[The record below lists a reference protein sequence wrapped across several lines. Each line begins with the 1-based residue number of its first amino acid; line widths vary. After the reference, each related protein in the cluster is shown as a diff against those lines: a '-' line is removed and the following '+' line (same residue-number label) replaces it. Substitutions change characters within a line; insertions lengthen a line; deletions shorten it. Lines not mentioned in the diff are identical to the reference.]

1 MIEVVTTLAILI
13 LALCIVMAAYR
24 VFAGPSQP
32 DRVIALEVI
41 GTNVVG
47 LIVVL
52 VWIGGALDIGEVA
65 SVRRPRQGNSVLD
78 QSATLA
84 IGDRDDVGR
93 AIIGAADRNGRTV
106 GHPRAD
112 EVLGFRLQ

>member
-1 MIEVVTTLAILI
+1 MIEVVTTLAVLI
-13 LALCIVMAAYR
+13 LVLCIVMAAYR

-52 VWIGGALDIGEVA
+52 GIKSGSRVYVEAALVIALLSFLGTVSLAKYVAGGTVID
-65 SVRRPRQGNSVLD
+65 R
-78 QSATLA
+78 
-84 IGDRDDVGR
+84 GDR
-93 AIIGAADRNGRTV
+93 
-106 GHPRAD
+106 
-112 EVLGFRLQ
+112 

>member
-1 MIEVVTTLAILI
+1 MIEVVTTLAVLI
-13 LALCIVMAAYR
+13 LVLCIVMAAYR

-52 VWIGGALDIGEVA
+52 GIKSGSRVYVEAALVIALLSFPGTVSLAKYLAGGTVID
-65 SVRRPRQGNSVLD
+65 R
-78 QSATLA
+78 
-84 IGDRDDVGR
+84 GDR
-93 AIIGAADRNGRTV
+93 
-106 GHPRAD
+106 
-112 EVLGFRLQ
+112 

>member
-1 MIEVVTTLAILI
+1 MTEVVTTLAVLV
-13 LALCIVMAAYR
+13 LALCIIMAAYR

-52 VWIGGALDIGEVA
+52 GIRSGSRVYVEAALVIALLSFLGTVSLAKYLAGGTVID
-65 SVRRPRQGNSVLD
+65 R
-78 QSATLA
+78 
-84 IGDRDDVGR
+84 GDR
-93 AIIGAADRNGRTV
+93 
-106 GHPRAD
+106 
-112 EVLGFRLQ
+112 

>member
-1 MIEVVTTLAILI
+1 MIEVVTTLAVLI

-47 LIVVL
+47 LILVL
-52 VWIGGALDIGEVA
+52 GIKSGSHIYVDAALVIALLSFLGTVSLAKYLAGGTVID
-65 SVRRPRQGNSVLD
+65 R
-78 QSATLA
+78 
-84 IGDRDDVGR
+84 GDR
-93 AIIGAADRNGRTV
+93 
-106 GHPRAD
+106 
-112 EVLGFRLQ
+112 

>member
-1 MIEVVTTLAILI
+1 MIEVVTTLAVLI

-24 VFAGPSQP
+24 VFAGPSKP

-52 VWIGGALDIGEVA
+52 GIRSGSRVYVEAALVIALLSFLGTVSLAKYLAGGAVID
-65 SVRRPRQGNSVLD
+65 R
-78 QSATLA
+78 
-84 IGDRDDVGR
+84 GDR
-93 AIIGAADRNGRTV
+93 
-106 GHPRAD
+106 
-112 EVLGFRLQ
+112 

>member
-1 MIEVVTTLAILI
+1 MIAVVTTLAVLI

-47 LIVVL
+47 LILVL
-52 VWIGGALDIGEVA
+52 GIKSGSHIYVDAALVIALLSFLGTVSLAKYLAGGTVID
-65 SVRRPRQGNSVLD
+65 R
-78 QSATLA
+78 
-84 IGDRDDVGR
+84 GDR
-93 AIIGAADRNGRTV
+93 
-106 GHPRAD
+106 
-112 EVLGFRLQ
+112 

>member
-1 MIEVVTTLAILI
+1 MIEVVTTLAVLI
-13 LALCIVMAAYR
+13 LVLCIVMAAYR

-52 VWIGGALDIGEVA
+52 GIKSGSRVYVEAALVIALLSFLGTVSLATYLAGGTVID
-65 SVRRPRQGNSVLD
+65 R
-78 QSATLA
+78 
-84 IGDRDDVGR
+84 GDR
-93 AIIGAADRNGRTV
+93 
-106 GHPRAD
+106 
-112 EVLGFRLQ
+112 

>member
-1 MIEVVTTLAILI
+1 MTEVVTTLAVLV
-13 LALCIVMAAYR
+13 LALCIIMAAYR

-52 VWIGGALDIGEVA
+52 GIRSGSRVYVEAALVIALLSFLGTVSLAKYLTGGTVID
-65 SVRRPRQGNSVLD
+65 R
-78 QSATLA
+78 
-84 IGDRDDVGR
+84 GDR
-93 AIIGAADRNGRTV
+93 
-106 GHPRAD
+106 
-112 EVLGFRLQ
+112 